1 MRKLS
6 KVCVCEGGSSVGQ
19 GGSVC
24 GGGSVTTSTDC
35 DGEKSLSGIGSVFGN
50 EIMCMIM
57 RK

>member
-1 MRKLS
+1 M
-6 KVCVCEGGSSVGQ
+6 CEGGSSVGQ